1 MQQKQ
6 LQQGQATWS
15 EVVRKKRRKPPTTPL
30 PTPTRNPQP
39 AAGKAEL
46 LRRRLPKTAAVT
58 TDRPAGGGS
67 LAAVMKKVSGAI
79 DLAALGVRVVTTRRT
94 RAGGILLEV
103 DGLEKAGL
111 LEQKIRQVVGET
123 ARVRKPERRTPVL
136 LLNVSEWAET
146 EDDVGG
152 LVKVGVVVAAS
163 DGNAVSIRKNGGKRD
178 AIALAEAKAVVV
190 GYTRCRVKLL
200 EKNQP
205 TCYRCSK
212 RATTPLSAAT
222 RLSLA
227 FASAA
232 VARATS
238 SETAPREAEVAATS
252 GRGWSKPRRN
262 QGGRW
267 A

>member
-1 MQQKQ
+1 
-6 LQQGQATWS
+6 
-15 EVVRKKRRKPPTTPL
+15 VVRKKRSKPPTTPL

-58 TDRPAGGGS
+58 IDRPAGGGS

-136 LLNVSEWAET
+136 LLDVPEWAET
-146 EDDVGG
+146 EDVVGG
-152 LVKVGVVVAAS
+152 LAKAGVVVAAS
-163 DGNAVSIRKNGGKRD
+163 DGNAVSIRKNGGKRGAHDRIARVDLPLRD

-190 GYTRCRVKLL
+190 GWTRCRVKLL

-205 TCYRCSK
+205 TCYRCQQK
-212 RATTPLSAAT
+212 GHHAAEC
-222 RLSLA
+222 SN
-227 FASAA
+227 
-232 VARATS
+232 
-238 SETAPREAEVAATS
+238 EA
-252 GRGWSKPRRN
+252 KPRVCFGFGRSGHLVRDCPKGSRRSSN
-262 QGGRW
+262 VWAADGASQGGRG